1 MWEDRDFRWTV
12 IFDQDGSFTA
22 SLGFLTVYVSPF
34 ADPRDLERRLAP
46 VQGRLEAFAI
56 GDRAIDTRAAASSM
70 NARVSESQELR
81 SVAVRCGAT
90 YICAAGEMQ
99 SPPLDW
105 PHGGGEY
112 IRCFFD

>member
-12 IFDQDGSFTA
+12 VFDQDGSFTP
-22 SLGFLTVYVSPF
+22 SPGFRTVYVSPF

-46 VQGRLEAFAI
+46 VQGRLEGFAI
-56 GDRAIDTRAAASSM
+56 AGGTIDTSAAGSSM
-70 NARVSESQELR
+70 NARDSAESQQLR
-81 SVAVRCGAT
+81 RVAIRCGAT

-112 IRCFFD
+112 IRWF